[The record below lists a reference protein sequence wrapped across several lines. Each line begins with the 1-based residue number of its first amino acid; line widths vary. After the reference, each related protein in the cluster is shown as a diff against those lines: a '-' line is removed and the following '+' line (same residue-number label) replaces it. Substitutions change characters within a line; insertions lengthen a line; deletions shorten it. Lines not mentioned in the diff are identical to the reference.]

1 MSIVDQ
7 LTCGLAEVAVY
18 SILSSKLNLDGVDRE
33 NTMNSRQGYWKQNIM
48 NIQDICI
55 RTTFNVEYR
64 RLARNFPEV
73 TDNIKSLE
81 QRYIDVKQEILQIF
95 QKQVGVIFFL
105 KLFFKCTHLST
116 NCDGCMKKTN
126 YSKVLAK
133 FSIRHKKVQRK
144 TTKSGLYRDGVVFT
158 GWYC

>member
-1 MSIVDQ
+1 
-7 LTCGLAEVAVY
+7 
-18 SILSSKLNLDGVDRE
+18 
-33 NTMNSRQGYWKQNIM
+33 M

-95 QKQVGVIFFL
+95 SKAGWSNIFFE
-105 KLFFKCTHLST
+105 
-116 NCDGCMKKTN
+116 
-126 YSKVLAK
+126 
-133 FSIRHKKVQRK
+133 
-144 TTKSGLYRDGVVFT
+144 VVFQMHSLIDEL
-158 GWYC
+158 

>member
-18 SILSSKLNLDGVDRE
+18 SILSSKLHLDGVDRE

-73 TDNIKSLE
+73 TYNIKSLE

-95 QKQVGVIFFL
+95 SKAGRSN
-105 KLFFKCTHLST
+105 LFFWSFFSNALTYRWT
-116 NCDGCMKKTN
+116 VMVAWKKQITE
-126 YSKVLAK
+126 K
-133 FSIRHKKVQRK
+133 F
-144 TTKSGLYRDGVVFT
+144 
-158 GWYC
+158 